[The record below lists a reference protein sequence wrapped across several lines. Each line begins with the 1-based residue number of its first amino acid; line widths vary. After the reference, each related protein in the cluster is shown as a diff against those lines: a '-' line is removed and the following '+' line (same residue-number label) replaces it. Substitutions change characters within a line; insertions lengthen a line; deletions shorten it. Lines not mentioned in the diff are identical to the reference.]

1 LTILKVDP
9 RSPDASLIAR
19 AAEAILAGE
28 PVAFPTE
35 TVYGLGADALSCQ
48 AVERIYAAKGRP
60 PNNPLIVHVADAE
73 AARALVTHWPDSA
86 TALAK
91 AFWPG
96 PLTLVL
102 PKSERIPDL
111 VTAGLPTVAIRVP
124 AHPVALALLRAAG
137 VPIAAPSANRSNEIS
152 PTTAEHVS
160 KSLGDRVGLILDAGP
175 TDIGIE
181 STVLGLWGPTPV
193 LLRPGSLSI
202 ARLEA
207 LVGPIDRAGPEG
219 SPSVAQRSPGLGE
232 RHYAPK
238 AEVILFGEA
247 ERTAVLTRFA
257 ELHAQGRRAAA
268 LVLTATDEPELDA
281 RLMPAEPAGYARAL
295 YSALH
300 ALDDLNYDVIF
311 IERVPDDPA
320 WDGVRDRL
328 ERSARR

>member
-1 LTILKVDP
+1 MTILRVDP
-9 RSPDASLIAR
+9 QLPDPAPIAL
-19 AAEAILAGE
+19 AAEAIRRGE

-35 TVYGLGADALSCQ
+35 TVYGLGADALSSE
-48 AVERIYAAKGRP
+48 AVQRIYTAKGRP
-60 PNNPLIVHVADAE
+60 SNNPLIVHVADAE

-137 VPIAAPSANRSNEIS
+137 VPIAAPSANRSNELS
-152 PTTAEHVS
+152 PTTAEHVAN
-160 KSLGDRVGLILDAGP
+160 SLGNRVRLILDAGP

-193 LLRPGSLSI
+193 LLRPGSLPI
-202 ARLEA
+202 ERLEA
-207 LVGPIDRAGPEG
+207 LIGPIGRAGPKG
-219 SPSVAQRSPGLGE
+219 APSAAQHSPGLGE
-232 RHYAPK
+232 RHYAPN
-238 AEVILFGEA
+238 AEVILFSATDRAAILARIE
-247 ERTAVLTRFA
+247 
-257 ELHAQGRRAAA
+257 ELRALGRRAGA
-268 LVLTATDEPELDA
+268 LVLTPIEERGLNA

-295 YSALH
+295 YSELH
-300 ALDDLNYDVIF
+300 ALDDLHYDVIF
-311 IERVPDDPA
+311 VERVPDDSA
-320 WDGVRDRL
+320 WDGIRDRL